1 MAVTASDP
9 FPASSGLALGQ
20 GLVAGG
26 REVEWCVPIRRWWP
40 DSMVLRVAAVPRQ
53 SATTAPISGVS
64 GGVLRTETYEV
75 VSWLYGEA
83 VVEVWGRS
91 ESVCVFPATPAA
103 AARWSVVVPVERERE
118 IFAREKEIYGRERVE
133 EI

>member
-9 FPASSGLALGQ
+9 FPASSGLAPGQ

-64 GGVLRTETYEV
+64 GGVLRTETYVV

-91 ESVCVFPATPAA
+91 ENICVFPATPAV
-103 AARWSVVVPVERERE
+103 AARWSAVVPNEQV
-118 IFAREKEIYGRERVE
+118 
-133 EI
+133 